1 MACDYHLRRAREA
14 RARGANCDNPREQ
27 LLYEEFARL
36 HEHQARF
43 AAAIDLRDLIP
54 SCAEVS

>member
-1 MACDYHLRRAREA
+1 MLCDYHLRRAREA
-14 RARGANCDNPREQ
+14 RAKGANCGNPRER

-43 AAAIDLRDLIP
+43 AVAVELRDLLP
-54 SCAEVS
+54 SAADCG